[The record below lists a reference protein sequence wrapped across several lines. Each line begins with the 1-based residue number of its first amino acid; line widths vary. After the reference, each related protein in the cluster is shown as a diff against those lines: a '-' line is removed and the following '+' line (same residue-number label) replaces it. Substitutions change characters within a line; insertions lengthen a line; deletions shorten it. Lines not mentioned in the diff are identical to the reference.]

1 MNVNVVEKGKKLAWL
16 LRHDK
21 ESFDKGLIDKHGW
34 RKVDEIIKNYHYTAD
49 LLQEIV
55 DTNNK
60 QRYEY
65 NDDKT
70 LIRARQGHSIPVDVE
85 LKEALITVKNPYL
98 YHGTSSR
105 FIEDIK
111 KEGLKPQSRQ
121 YVHLSP
127 DEKTAIDVGKRH
139 GAETYIIKIDAYK
152 MQEDG
157 IKIYIS
163 NNGVYNVKYVDPK
176 YFERIT
182 RLVKVK

>member
-21 ESFDKGLIDKHGW
+21 ESFDKGLIDEHGW
-34 RKVDEIIKNYHYTAD
+34 RKVDEIIKNYHYTSD

-85 LKEALITVKNPYL
+85 LKETTPPDIL
-98 YHGTSSR
+98 YHGTCDK
-105 FIEDIK
+105 FINDILK
-111 KEGLKPQSRQ
+111 DGLKPQTRL
-121 YVHLSP
+121 YVHLSK
-127 DEKTAIDVGKRH
+127 DIETATNVGRRH
-139 GAETYIIKIDAYK
+139 GKPVILSIDSKK
-152 MQEDG
+152 MYEDG
-157 IKIYIS
+157 IKFYLS
-163 NNGVYNVKYVDPK
+163 NNGVWLTKFVDKK
-176 YFERIT
+176 YFRSKI
-182 RLVKVK
+182 